1 MSDTGNNTKK
11 ITVCVTGEYDEATKE
26 IKGGDDVKIT
36 VGDTNGDT
44 SFTGDDAVNDALK
57 QLKLAAG
64 TSDGTDAGDAGN
76 AAVVAGTDA
85 AVGKTPRTVAAER
98 AESDAAASSMTTS
111 GVNTP
116 GVNTSSSDTQNVS
129 TSAGMTESPTA
140 VAIKNAQKKKAKDEL
155 AAAKAKD
162 DQDAIKAAEEK
173 LANLTAAG
181 GGRTRAKRRPKRTG
195 TKKKKRTKRLRKKGR
210 KTKKC

>member
-11 ITVCVTGEYDEATKE
+11 ITVCVTGEYNEATKE

-57 QLKLAAG
+57 QLKPTSSPQQQQEPEAG
-64 TSDGTDAGDAGN
+64 AGN
-76 AAVVAGTDA
+76 EAADSAKKQQASSADA
-85 AVGKTPRTVAAER
+85 SVSRTLSADLPEPPSGVDT
-98 AESDAAASSMTTS
+98 SGDDASSMPPS
-111 GVNTP
+111 VDDTP
-116 GVNTSSSDTQNVS
+116 RS
-129 TSAGMTESPTA
+129 GMTESPTA
-140 VAIKNAQKKKAKDEL
+140 VAIKNAQKKKAEEEL
-155 AAAKAKD
+155 AAAKKAGN
-162 DQDAIKAAEEK
+162 QSAIDAAEEK